1 MSNRPKKGKPLH
13 MLDARRRGMTKP
25 IFATDKQLLVPRQ
38 SERVLHYTGK
48 TDKGRYDTEASLLKI
63 PTDKPIG
70 LFLDDERFP
79 DQVTRCKAEKDIHWC
94 IVRTVEEG
102 IAFTEACIERGIKIS
117 MVSLDWDLSSAYDGY
132 SGKTGETFLNI
143 FWDMIQ
149 EAAAKSNHPIEIG
162 EFRGL
167 YIHSQAHDSVLTGMY
182 NKRREFMDW
191 YDRICHG

>member
-1 MSNRPKKGKPLH
+1 MSNRPKKGKALH
-13 MLDARRRGMTKP
+13 MLDARRRGLTKP
-25 IFATDKQLLVPRQ
+25 IFAHEQHKHGAR
-38 SERVLHYTGK
+38 SEVRILEYTGK
-48 TDKGRYDTEASLLKI
+48 VSSSRFNESSTGYKI

-79 DQVTRCKAEKDIHWC
+79 DQVSRCKAEKDIHWC

-117 MVSLDWDLSSAYDGY
+117 MVSLDWDLSSAYNGY
-132 SGKTGETFLNI
+132 IGKTGETFLNI

-167 YIHSQAHDSVLTGMY
+167 FIHSQAHEDMLEGMY
-182 NKRREFMDW
+182 NKRREFMRW
-191 YDRICHG
+191 YDDICYG